1 MEMESLALL
10 VNALEPWHWAALGLL
25 LLIGEIST
33 GTTFLLWPAVA
44 AGLTAL
50 VAWIWRIDGAS
61 QVGLFAVATLALTA
75 VGARYARGRWLTTK
89 DAPALNERAAQ
100 LHGARGEAA
109 DAFVNGAGRVRLGD
123 TVWRAQSGDAIAA
136 GDSVEVVSS
145 DGTLL
150 IVKRAG

>member
-1 MEMESLALL
+1 MDAVAAL
-10 VNALEPWHWAALGLL
+10 VGALEPWHWAALGLA

-50 VAWIWRIDGAS
+50 VAWIWRIDGAT
-61 QVGLFAVATLALTA
+61 QIGLFAVATLVLTA
-75 VGARYARGRWLTTK
+75 FGARYVRGRWL
-89 DAPALNERAAQ
+89 APADGPRLNERAAQ

-123 TVWRAQSGDAIAA
+123 TVWLAQSRDAIAA
-136 GDSVEVVSS
+136 GESVEVVSS
-145 DGTLL
+145 DGPTL
-150 IVKRAG
+150 IVKKAQ